1 MMLSRRSLQRL
12 RYQHDA
18 DIASWLTNKSAAS
31 GKYREASLSF
41 NTGKSEQHHDNLKV
55 CKFLSEKHQSYPQ
68 GGADPNGN
76 GRANARQR
84 ASRPRRA
91 YSVEHELEGSA
102 TASDLTL
109 KEAKV

>member
-1 MMLSRRSLQRL
+1 MMLSRRSLHRL

-41 NTGKSEQHHDNLKV
+41 NKSEQHPSHDNLKV

-76 GRANARQR
+76 HCIMMAAQTRANAP
-84 ASRPRRA
+84 AA
-91 YSVEHELEGSA
+91 HEELIPWSLS
-102 TASDLTL
+102 TNL
-109 KEAKV
+109 KEVPLPVI